1 MNQRDFRRHRWVTTV
16 VTHFNA
22 AVVVVVVV
30 LLMEMM
36 EMMVVAAVAIT
47 DGKCTSV
54 PLIEC
59 TDVNGRADACLS
71 LSSVIRIMATLI
83 ANSSL

>member
-22 AVVVVVVV
+22 AVVVVV

-59 TDVNGRADACLS
+59 TDVNGRADACLP